1 MAQIEGLKREL
12 KGGLVGVRRTRSI
25 GGRSEAEG
33 EDLELTEMREQLNE
47 AREKEVSG
55 GRGGGGEAHT

>member
-12 KGGLVGVRRTRSI
+12 KGGVVGARRTRSV

-33 EDLELTEMREQLNE
+33 EDPDLTDMREQLNE
-47 AREKEVSG
+47 AREKEV
-55 GRGGGGEAHT
+55 RGFGVERE